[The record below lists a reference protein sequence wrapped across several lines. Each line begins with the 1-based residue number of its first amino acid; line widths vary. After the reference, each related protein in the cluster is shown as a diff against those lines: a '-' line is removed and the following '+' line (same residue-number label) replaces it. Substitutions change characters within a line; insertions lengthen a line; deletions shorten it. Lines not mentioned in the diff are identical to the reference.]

1 MTNYHNNRL
10 TKMIFIVI
18 FSAAVILIGML
29 GCASNL
35 PISQKPGAMLW
46 GENCGRCHN
55 VRPPASYTDEQWE
68 TAVMHMRTRANLTA
82 DEAEKITAFL
92 KAGN

>member
-46 GENCGRCHN
+46 GKIAVAAIMLDR
-55 VRPPASYTDEQWE
+55 RPVTPTNSGKP
-68 TAVMHMRTRANLTA
+68 L
-82 DEAEKITAFL
+82 
-92 KAGN
+92 